1 MHLTIVVKNI
11 KQEEIKMDINIKRKE
26 GKSQLTFYENALVPH
41 FQFSKIAS
49 TKKAKHMF
57 TTRLGG
63 ASQGVCSTLNLSF
76 TRGDDPKAVKE
87 NFNRVAE
94 TLGTNYEDFVFT
106 DQTHT
111 TNLYVVTEKDRGKGI
126 VRERDYKDIDGL
138 LTNKK
143 GIVLS
148 TFYADCV
155 PLYFVDP
162 VKEAIAL
169 VHSGWKG
176 TVGKI
181 GKLAVEK
188 MTDEYGCNPNDI
200 VAGIGPSICQTCY
213 EVDKD
218 VICQFQDNFPKKQ
231 WEYLYYEKE
240 NGKYQLNLWK
250 ANEFVLEEARLPKEN
265 IEVTDVCTCCNP
277 ELLFSHR
284 ASHGKRGNLAAFLSL
299 I

>member
-1 MHLTIVVKNI
+1 MNLS
-11 KQEEIKMDINIKRKE
+11 IKRKE
-26 GKSQLTFYENALVPH
+26 GKDQLVFLETAEVPH
-41 FQFSKIAS
+41 FQFSKIAN
-49 TKKAKHMF
+49 TNKVKHMF

-63 ASQGVCSTLNLSF
+63 VSKGVCSSLNLSF
-76 TRGDDPKAVKE
+76 SRGDDPEAVKE
-87 NFNRVAE
+87 NFKRVAK
-94 TLGTNYEDFVFT
+94 TLGTQYEDFVFT

-111 TNLYVVTEKDRGKGI
+111 TNLYVVTQKDKGKGI
-126 VRERDYKDIDGL
+126 VKERDYKDIDGL
-138 LTNKK
+138 LTNEK

-162 VKEAIAL
+162 MKEAIAL
-169 VHSGWKG
+169 VHSGWRG

-188 MTDEYGCNPNDI
+188 MQEEYGSNPSDI
-200 VAGIGPSICQTCY
+200 IGGIGPSICQECY
-213 EVDKD
+213 EVDND
-218 VICQFQDNFPKKQ
+218 VIEQFRKSFSKDKWSRLF
-231 WEYLYYEKE
+231 YEKE

-250 ANEFVLEEARLPKEN
+250 ANEIIMEEAGLKKEN
-265 IEVTDVCTCCNP
+265 IEVTDICTCCNS

-284 ASHGKRGNLAAFLSL
+284 ASQGKRGNLAAFLSL

>member
-1 MHLTIVVKNI
+1 MN
-11 KQEEIKMDINIKRKE
+11 INIKRKE
-26 GKSQLTFYENALVPH
+26 GKNPILLQEKGGLPY
-41 FQFSKIAS
+41 FQFQKIVN
-49 TKKAKHMF
+49 TNKVKHMF

-63 ASQGVCSTLNLSF
+63 VSQGACSTLNLSF
-76 TRGDDPKAVKE
+76 TRGDDAAAVEE
-87 NFNRVAE
+87 NFKRVAKVM
-94 TLGTNYEDFVFT
+94 GTEYEDFVFS

-111 TNLYVVTEKDRGKGI
+111 TNLYVVTDKDRGKGLTKK
-126 VRERDYKDIDGL
+126 RDYSDIDGL
-138 LTNKK
+138 LTNVK

-169 VHSGWKG
+169 VHSGWRG

-188 MTDEYGCNPNDI
+188 MYEEYGSNPKDI
-200 VAGIGPSICQTCY
+200 IGAIGPSICQECY

-218 VICQFQDNFPKKQ
+218 VIIQFQSNFPKEQ
-231 WEYLYYEKE
+231 WSDFFCQKE

-250 ANEFVLEEARLPKEN
+250 ANEFIMEEAGLKKEN

-284 ASHGKRGNLAAFLSL
+284 ASQGRRGNLAAFLAL
-299 I
+299 K

>member
-1 MHLTIVVKNI
+1 MN
-11 KQEEIKMDINIKRKE
+11 INIKRKE
-26 GKSQLTFYENALVPH
+26 GKNPILLKEKGGLPY
-41 FQFSKIAS
+41 FQFQKIEN
-49 TKKAKHMF
+49 TNKVKHMF

-63 ASQGVCSTLNLSF
+63 VSQGVCSTLNLSF
-76 TRGDDPKAVKE
+76 TRGDDPAAVKE
-87 NFNRVAE
+87 NFKRVAKVM
-94 TLGTNYEDFVFT
+94 GTEYEDFVFS

-111 TNLYVVTEKDRGKGI
+111 TNLYVVTEKDRGKGLTKK
-126 VRERDYKDIDGL
+126 RDFSNVDGL
-138 LTNKK
+138 LTNVK

-169 VHSGWKG
+169 VHSGWRG

-188 MTDEYGCNPNDI
+188 MYDEYGSNPKDI
-200 VAGIGPSICQTCY
+200 IGAIGPSICQECY
-213 EVDKD
+213 EVDQD
-218 VICQFQDNFPKKQ
+218 VINQFQSNFPKEQ
-231 WEYLYYEKE
+231 WPHLFYQKE

-250 ANEFVLEEARLPKEN
+250 ANEFIMKEAGLSNDN
-265 IEVTDVCTCCNP
+265 IDVTDVCTCCNS

-284 ASHGKRGNLAAFLSL
+284 ASLGRRGNLAAFLAL
-299 I
+299 K